1 LNAPRKRFS
10 MPKEKRKTIVKKY
23 VKGVVVVQVVN
34 HSVTRVPDE
43 KVEDMPGIDDMELA
57 DGISVPVEDG
67 EDMSI
72 FMMVCSRLLS

>member
-1 LNAPRKRFS
+1 